1 MEAFQQVAAAFVL
14 LRKLA
19 LIDAIAVF
27 EYQSQI
33 AQEDASERKRIF
45 MLHQFL
51 THLGKEL
58 CDAEPFGRFHP
69 KGVGEEIGEILESV
83 HVVFQIRAMKQLGR
97 PQEHPSTQGDAF
109 AVVFQSAYLSWGN
122 GNDRGIAHLQ
132 GLHSVGENPGELA
145 LDEERIDTVVVQ
157 AVTEGSQLIVV
168 DDADQLMQYW
178 GFHKLG
184 IVVRAI

>member
-19 LIDAIAVF
+19 LIDAISVF

-83 HVVFQIRAMKQLGR
+83 HVVFQIRAMKQFGR
-97 PQEHPSTQGDAF
+97 PQEYPSTQGDAF
-109 AVVFQSAYLSWGN
+109 AVVLKSAYLSWGN
-122 GNDRGIAHLQ
+122 CNDRGVAHLQ
-132 GLHSVGENPGELA
+132 GLHTIGENPGKLT
-145 LDEERIDTVVVQ
+145 LDEEPIDAVVVQ
-157 AVTEGSQLIVV
+157 AMTEGRQLVVV
-168 DDADQLMQYW
+168 DDAY
-178 GFHKLG
+178 
-184 IVVRAI
+184 

>member
-1 MEAFQQVAAAFVL
+1 
-14 LRKLA
+14 
-19 LIDAIAVF
+19 
-27 EYQSQI
+27 
-33 AQEDASERKRIF
+33 

-58 CDAEPFGRFHP
+58 RDTEPFGRLHP
-69 KGVGEEIGEILESV
+69 QRVGEEIGEILESV
-83 HVVFQIRAMKQLGR
+83 HVVFQVRAMKQLGR
-97 PQEHPSTQGDAF
+97 PQEHPSTQGDTF

-122 GNDRGIAHLQ
+122 CNDRGVAHLQ
-132 GLHSVGENPGELA
+132 GLHSVGENPGELT
-145 LDEERIDTVVVQ
+145 LDEEPIDSVVIE

-168 DDADQLMQYW
+168 DDADQRVQYG